1 MSYDVARIRSH
12 FPALREGA
20 AHFDGPGGTQT
31 PDLVAQAVA
40 DTLVAAIAN
49 RGLVTSAE
57 RRAEEIV
64 AAARQ
69 ALGDLLG
76 ADPRAV
82 VFGRSATQ
90 LTYDFARAL
99 AKDWGAGDEVVVSRL
114 DHDSNIRPWIQ
125 AAEAVGATVRW
136 ADFDPE
142 TGTQSEDHFAPHLSK
157 RTALVAMTAASNL
170 IGTRPPVV
178 QVGKLAHAVD
188 ALLWVD
194 GVHATAHDSVD
205 VAALGVDF
213 WTCSPY
219 KLLGPHCG
227 VVAARSAE
235 LLESIH
241 PDKLLPST
249 EEVPERFE
257 LGTLPYE
264 LMAGTTAAVDFIAG
278 LDEAATGSRRER
290 LLTSYA
296 SLARH
301 EDALL
306 ARLEAGLRALPGAR
320 VYSNAQRRTP
330 TLLFT
335 IDGVDSQAVRTAL
348 AENEINAPASHFYA
362 IECSRHL
369 GLGDEGGVRV
379 GLAPYTNDD
388 DVDRLLAGLTR
399 LTG

>member
-1 MSYDVARIRSH
+1 MCSMSYDVARIRSH

-114 DHDSNIRPWIQ
+114 DHDSNIRPWIH

-142 TGTQSEDHFAPHLSK
+142 TGTQSEDHFAPHLSE

-194 GVHATAHDSVD
+194 
-205 VAALGVDF
+205 
-213 WTCSPY
+213 
-219 KLLGPHCG
+219 
-227 VVAARSAE
+227 
-235 LLESIH
+235 
-241 PDKLLPST
+241 
-249 EEVPERFE
+249 
-257 LGTLPYE
+257 
-264 LMAGTTAAVDFIAG
+264 
-278 LDEAATGSRRER
+278 
-290 LLTSYA
+290 
-296 SLARH
+296 
-301 EDALL
+301 
-306 ARLEAGLRALPGAR
+306 
-320 VYSNAQRRTP
+320 
-330 TLLFT
+330 
-335 IDGVDSQAVRTAL
+335 
-348 AENEINAPASHFYA
+348 
-362 IECSRHL
+362 
-369 GLGDEGGVRV
+369 
-379 GLAPYTNDD
+379 
-388 DVDRLLAGLTR
+388 
-399 LTG
+399 